1 MATYKIWQ
9 KDQKKKRNLSG
20 DLVQVQNCLPKA
32 GQKINMEN
40 TKECS

>member
-1 MATYKIWQ
+1 MAKRP
-9 KDQKKKRNLSG
+9 KEKKRNLSG